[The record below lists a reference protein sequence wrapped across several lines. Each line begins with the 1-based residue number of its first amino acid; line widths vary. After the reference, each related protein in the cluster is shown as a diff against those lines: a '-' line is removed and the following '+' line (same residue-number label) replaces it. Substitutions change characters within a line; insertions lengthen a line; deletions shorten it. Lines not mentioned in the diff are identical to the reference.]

1 MPEWFWLMPAPLTLN
16 TYSYQGKK
24 NEKKTRGPHVAAFT
38 DTDTLAQLHS
48 YELPSS

>member
-1 MPEWFWLMPAPLTLN
+1 MLACFIQLWVYW
-16 TYSYQGKK
+16 GGV